1 MKPLDIAS
9 MCHDGSRTMIPSIPA
24 TETINPRYRDLD
36 AWDPIFAV
44 QAMWEGQMAAAAAV
58 QSALPAIAAAA
69 VAAAA
74 RLAGG
79 GRLAYAGAGTSGR
92 IGVQDGAELTPTF
105 DWPAGRMLLLMAGG
119 PEAFTRSIENAEDD
133 RAAGAAAVARH
144 DIGAA
149 DVVIGTAA
157 SGSTPYTVALLH
169 AARAAGALTI
179 GLSNAAGGAV
189 LTEAEHP
196 ILVETGAEVI
206 AGSTRMKA
214 GTAQKIVLNLLSS
227 QVMVQLGRVHQGLMV
242 DMQARNEKLR
252 LRAMRMLRHLTGID
266 DETRLHQALAGA
278 DGRVKTAVLL
288 AYGINRIGADA
299 LLHRHHGRL
308 RAALQEIGR

>member
-1 MKPLDIAS
+1 MTA
-9 MCHDGSRTMIPSIPA
+9 TMPA

-36 AWDPIFAV
+36 AWDPLFAL
-44 QAMWEGQMAAAAAV
+44 QAMWEGQMAATAAV

-69 VAAAA
+69 VAAAH

-92 IGVQDGAELTPTF
+92 IGVQDGAELPPTF
-105 DWPAGRMLLLMAGG
+105 DWPTDRLVLLMAGG
-119 PEAFTRSIENAEDD
+119 DAAFTRSIENAEDD
-133 RAAGAAAVARH
+133 VVAGAAAVAIH
-144 DIGAA
+144 AIGPA

-157 SGSTPYTVALLH
+157 SGSTPYTVAVIA

-179 GLSNAAGGAV
+179 GLSNSAGGTLLAA
-189 LTEAEHP
+189 AEHP

-214 GTAQKIVLNLLSS
+214 GTAQKIVLNLISS
-227 QVMVQLGRVHQGLMV
+227 QVMVQLGHVHQGLMV
-242 DMQARNEKLR
+242 DMQAKNEKLR
-252 LRAMRMLRHLTGID
+252 LRALRMLHHLTGID
-266 DETRLHQALAGA
+266 DAPRLRAALAGA

-288 AYGINRIGADA
+288 ANGLDRAAADA
-299 LLHRHHGRL
+299 LLARSNGRL
-308 RAALQEIGR
+308 RIALQAIGP